1 MDDAPRSWTTTGL
14 ADALRGAEFA
24 DELSVERIEQAEPV
38 LKVTMHHFGDLAIF
52 ASVAGE
58 QIIVSSLLWPV
69 EEQADQHA
77 FNRFLLKTQKLVP
90 LSNFAIAE
98 VGGREYYELV
108 GELSVEIVAAYR
120 ADRTARAGAKCDR
133 GGVRAAHRICRV
145 TEFSRCRCGRIWS
158 RWFAAPRMKPAS
170 RSSTQ
175 RR

>member
-14 ADALRGAEFA
+14 ADALRGPDFA

-38 LKVTMHHFGDLAIF
+38 LKLTMHHFGDLAIF

-69 EEQADQHA
+69 DEQAEPDA

-108 GELSVEIVAAYR
+108 GELSVESSLHTVLIELRVLAQNAIEAASELR
-120 ADRTARAGAKCDR
+120 
-133 GGVRAAHRICRV
+133 
-145 TEFSRCRCGRIWS
+145 TEF
-158 RWFAAPRMKPAS
+158 AA
-170 RSSTQ
+170 
-175 RR
+175 